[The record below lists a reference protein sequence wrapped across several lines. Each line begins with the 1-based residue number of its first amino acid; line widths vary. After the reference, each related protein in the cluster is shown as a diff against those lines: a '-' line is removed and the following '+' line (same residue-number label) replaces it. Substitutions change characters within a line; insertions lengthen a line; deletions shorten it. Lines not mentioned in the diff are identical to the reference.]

1 MTGVFFCV
9 AAQGGSE
16 NGQAEKALQ
25 AHVINGIGTARNA
38 RAGWETAFGLPF
50 KGKSPPIVHT
60 LSG

>member
-1 MTGVFFCV
+1 MRRKVETEAG
-9 AAQGGSE
+9 
-16 NGQAEKALQ
+16 KPKRWLQ
-25 AHVINGIGTARNA
+25 AHVMNGIGTARNA